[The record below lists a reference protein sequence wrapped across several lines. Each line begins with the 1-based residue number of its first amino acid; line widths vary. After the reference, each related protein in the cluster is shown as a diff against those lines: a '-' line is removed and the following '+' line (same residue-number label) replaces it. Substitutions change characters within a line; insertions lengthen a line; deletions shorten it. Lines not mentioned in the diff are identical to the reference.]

1 MTLQEIIADI
11 HALSQDLESYE
22 SKYGVLTET
31 FYEAYTHGE
40 QPEEAWVL
48 DWADWAGVYKMLLR
62 RQEQYRRAIQAL
74 RGEELN
80 LTQVIGRTARQ
91 NFVPITSE

>member
-1 MTLQEIIADI
+1 MTLREVIADI

-31 FYEAYTHGE
+31 FYEAYTRGE
-40 QPEEAWVL
+40 EPEEAWVL
-48 DWADWAGVYKMLLR
+48 DWSDWAGVYKILLR

-74 RGEELN
+74 RGEDPN
-80 LTQVIGRTARQ
+80 LTQVIGK
-91 NFVPITSE
+91 TSRHERIPVAS